1 MQIVTTETIYMKYQ
15 SLFSGRKNIHRLS
28 SAELAQSFVMIK
40 INGFSSDAFT
50 IMLMDVLL
58 RV

>member
-28 SAELAQSFVMIK
+28 SAELAQRVVMIK
-40 INGFSSDAFT
+40 TNGFSSDALN
-50 IMLMDVLL
+50 IMLLDVLL